1 MALTVVSGV
10 MGTPNVTARATN
22 GDADGRSLTP
32 DVAFEVLS
40 NRRRRY
46 VVHRLLQHGGT
57 AELRALSRQ
66 IAAWE
71 NRKPLD
77 EITPEE
83 RRRVYNALQQFH
95 LPKLRD
101 AGVVAY
107 ESGPGRVRPT
117 PSAESLRSYLDA
129 GGDARNHRAAGLAG
143 ALVTTALLVT
153 FVGGVG
159 IHGVGATVLVGAAG
173 VVFLYG
179 QRTGGRLGGD
189 GPPPELVRGHVG
201 DDR

>member
-1 MALTVVSGV
+1 
-10 MGTPNVTARATN
+10 MGTPNVTARAAN
-22 GDADGRSLTP
+22 GDADATSLTP

-57 AELRALSRQ
+57 AELRALSRR

-71 NRKPLD
+71 NRKPL
-77 EITPEE
+77 EQVTPEE

-107 ESGPGRVRPT
+107 ESGPGKIRPT
-117 PSAESLRSYLDA
+117 PAAESLRSYLGT
-129 GGDARNHRAAGLAG
+129 GGNATSYYTAGLAG
-143 ALVTTALLVT
+143 ALVTAALSVAVVGGPDLPTIGATALM
-153 FVGGVG
+153 
-159 IHGVGATVLVGAAG
+159 GAAG
-173 VVFLYG
+173 VVLLRG
-179 QRTGGRLGGD
+179 GRTSGRLGGD
-189 GPPPELVRGHVG
+189 GPPPELAR
-201 DDR
+201 DRVEEDR